1 MGLVYDEDNSR
12 SARLK
17 RALTNQ
23 SKRTILIAVVV
34 LLAILSPVIMNTID
48 TAQEGIGSVTAEHD
62 LATKMD
68 LGPGEL
74 EDDGIAP
81 FLVSQGETMMGAT
94 SPKQWEVGNYR
105 FGVCGPERV
114 GEIVNAAY
122 GAAIT
127 EACDQMYDIQGKY
140 SRDCYIAATC
150 DVKSTTKDEL
160 IAVANNLRTA
170 HSAAGFS
177 WPTP

>member
-12 SARLK
+12 SARIR
-17 RALTNQ
+17 RALLSP
-23 SKRTILIAVVV
+23 SKRTILIAVV
-34 LLAILSPVIMNTID
+34 LLLVILSPLIMKTID
-48 TAQEGIGSVTAEHD
+48 TAKEGIGSVTADHD
-62 LATKMD
+62 LATNMAP
-68 LGPGEL
+68 GPGDL
-74 EDDGIAP
+74 TDSGIAP
-81 FLVSQGETMMGAT
+81 FLVSQGEIMMGAT

-114 GEIVNAAY
+114 GEILDAGY
-122 GAAIT
+122 SAAIVD
-127 EACDQMYDIQGKY
+127 ACDLMYDLQGKY

-160 IAVANNLRTA
+160 IAVANSLKTA
-170 HSAAGFS
+170 HATAGFV